1 MKIHNE
7 NGIIYWMLN
16 IDTIISIGT
25 NLQKQIL
32 VFIGIWKYTSNA
44 NAVYSSKK
52 LSEDTTSVKCFVF

>member
-1 MKIHNE
+1 
-7 NGIIYWMLN
+7 MLN
-16 IDTIISIGT
+16 IDTIVSIGT